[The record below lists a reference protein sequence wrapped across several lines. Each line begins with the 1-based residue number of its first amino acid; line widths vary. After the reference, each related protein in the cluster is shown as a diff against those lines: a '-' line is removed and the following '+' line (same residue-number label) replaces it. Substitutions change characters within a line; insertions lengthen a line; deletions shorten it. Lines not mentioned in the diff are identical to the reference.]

1 MQNLPRNANQQHRKG
16 IELRRIS
23 QTTHT
28 KRLLATRSDTAE
40 FSQHGLK
47 EWFVAEPTNATDGI
61 VQQLSCRQFHHL
73 GLLKSETGEKTGTKA
88 RGKAER
94 EPARPKM
101 NSKETL
107 KNSWPPKKQI
117 GMLSKEVAE
126 TVWQA
131 NQSGCKKA
139 DYLDR
144 DLLYVLLALKNCQ
157 FQKVCHES
165 TKMWAERR

>member
-1 MQNLPRNANQQHRKG
+1 MQNLPRSANQQHRKG

-61 VQQLSCRQFHHL
+61 VQLSSRQFHHL

-94 EPARPKM
+94 GAGELVSPTEELCNDLM
-101 NSKETL
+101 
-107 KNSWPPKKQI
+107 KNVEKKGQ
-117 GMLSKEVAE
+117 
-126 TVWQA
+126 
-131 NQSGCKKA
+131 
-139 DYLDR
+139 
-144 DLLYVLLALKNCQ
+144 LAK
-157 FQKVCHES
+157 S
-165 TKMWAERR
+165 